1 MFKFNLNSYQLEAFK
16 SVINQYEQNGDT
28 ALVMMPSG
36 TGKTVISIKIFD
48 YLINKYTT
56 KNIAYVSIT
65 NAISTDVHKI
75 FKSKLEEKERLIV
88 TYTYSELSDV
98 ISNNN
103 LNKDSFDIIIFDGL
117 DEFMVN
123 NTIDLLRYEKILT
136 YFNCFKIAF
145 CRYIVPKLVENF
157 KLVYRYSYEDSIQN
171 GSFIHFQKKL
181 KENYIGQLDNIIK
194 NLRNGELLSIEEK
207 NSLQREINILKQ
219 ENQEFQKA
227 LKMLLGEE
235 LKKEELFEMSH
246 RVKQLNIFEKMLTS
260 NDIEEKIS
268 EQKWQNFFEMNQ
280 WIFGLGLNYIFNAAL
295 DGEKLEKTVV
305 GTSISGSGKRADALL
320 RTTGIIQSLSFGEIK
335 THKTKILKS
344 ISNAYRADSWAISD
358 ELAGGIAQIQ
368 RTVQISLMNISER
381 LIIFDEEGYQ
391 KQNSIY
397 LYKPKAFLIIGSLD
411 EFKNEKGF
419 INESK
424 FSSFE
429 LFRRSISDIEI
440 ITFDEL
446 YSRACALSNK
456 QSEWI

>member
-1 MFKFNLNSYQLEAFK
+1 MLEFSLSSYQLEAFK
-16 SVINQYEQNGDT
+16 SVINQYEHNGDS
-28 ALVMMPSG
+28 ALVIMPSG
-36 TGKTVISIKIFD
+36 TGKTVISMKIFD
-48 YLINKYTT
+48 YLINKYTV

-65 NAISTDVHKI
+65 NELSTHVHKT
-75 FKSKLEEKERLIV
+75 FKSKLGDKERLIV
-88 TYTYSELSDV
+88 TYTYSELSNV

-103 LNKDSFDIIIFDGL
+103 PNKDSFDIIIFDGL

-123 NTIDLLRYEKILT
+123 NTIDLFPYEKILN

-145 CRYIVPKLVENF
+145 CRYIDPKLLENF
-157 KLVYRYSYEDSIQN
+157 KLVYRYSYEDAIQN
-171 GSFIHFQKKL
+171 GSFIHIQKQL
-181 KENYIGQLDNIIK
+181 KENYIDQLDNIIK
-194 NLRNGELLSIEEK
+194 NLRDGELLSIEEK

-227 LKMLLGEE
+227 LNMLLGEE
-235 LKKEELFEMSH
+235 WKKEELFEMSY
-246 RVKQLNIFEKMLTS
+246 RVNQLNIFEKMLIS

-268 EQKWQNFFEMNQ
+268 EQKWQEFFEINQ

-305 GTSISGSGKRADALL
+305 GSSISGSGKRADALL

-335 THKTKILKS
+335 THKTKVLKS
-344 ISNAYRADSWAISD
+344 VSNAYRADSWAISD

-368 RTVQISLMNISER
+368 KTVQKSLMNISER

-456 QSEWI
+456 QSKWI

>member
-1 MFKFNLNSYQLEAFK
+1 MQQFSLLGYQLEAFK
-16 SVINQYEQNGDT
+16 SVINEYEHNGDS
-28 ALVMMPSG
+28 ALVMMPAG
-36 TGKTVISIKIFD
+36 TGKSVISMKICD
-48 YLINKYTT
+48 YLINKYTV
-56 KNIAYVSIT
+56 KNIAYVSMT
-65 NAISTDVHKI
+65 KALSTHVHKI
-75 FKSKLEEKERLIV
+75 FKSKLGDKECLIV
-88 TYTYSELSDV
+88 TYTYFELSDV

-103 LNKDSFDIIIFDGL
+103 PNKDSFDIIIFDGL
-117 DEFMVN
+117 DELMVT
-123 NTIDLLRYEKILT
+123 NTIDLLAYEKIST

-145 CRYIVPKLVENF
+145 CRYIPPELLKNF
-157 KLVYRYSYEDSIQN
+157 KLVYRYSYEESIQD
-171 GSFIHFQKKL
+171 GSFIHIQKLL
-181 KENYIGQLDNIIK
+181 KENYIDHLDSIIK
-194 NLRNGELLSIEEK
+194 NLRDGELLSLEEK
-207 NSLQREINILKQ
+207 NSLKREIDTLKQ

-235 LKKEELFEMSH
+235 LKKEELFEMSY
-246 RVKQLNIFEKMLTS
+246 RVEQLNIFEKMLTS

-268 EQKWQNFFEMNQ
+268 EQKWQLFFEINQ
-280 WIFGLGLNYIFNAAL
+280 WIFGFGLNYIFNAAL

-305 GTSISGSGKRADALL
+305 GASVSGTGKRADALL

-335 THKTKILKS
+335 THKTKVLKS
-344 ISNAYRADSWAISD
+344 VSNAYRADSWAISD

-368 RTVQISLMNISER
+368 RTVQKSLMNISER
-381 LIIFDEEGYQ
+381 LIILDEEGYQ

-419 INESK
+419 INEAK

-456 QSEWI
+456 QSKWI